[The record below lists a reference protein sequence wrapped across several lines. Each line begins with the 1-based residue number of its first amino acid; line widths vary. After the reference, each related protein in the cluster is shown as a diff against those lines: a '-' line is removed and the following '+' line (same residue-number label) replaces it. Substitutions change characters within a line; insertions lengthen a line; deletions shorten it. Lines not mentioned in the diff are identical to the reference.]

1 MESDNEEIKHDQEL
15 ESYLVGTNSNVSPQS
30 MARTKQMARK
40 TDNKGQLPS
49 QSSSS
54 QSLATFL
61 NRRSPRFLDSDS
73 DLERAANMFGIS
85 GQSPAR
91 GSSTRESP
99 ARGTKRPATPSS
111 SSSGSP
117 RKSPRLSSP
126 VRGAP
131 LHGRPG
137 QGTGRGTG
145 HSVPVGTVNPQPR
158 GGRGRPGQAGFMQR
172 GARGASR
179 SSPRFALP
187 SFSTEE
193 EDDDGDNE
201 DDNDD
206 DDDDEVD
213 FPNQGNIQRRRQT
226 VQGGKQPRQPIA
238 AKNLNLIRVPRRGKS
253 GFSEIAAWNRSV
265 RQGAWNGT
273 KRGWMAKHERRQDDR
288 GRPLR
293 RRRPGIGALYE
304 IRFYQ
309 KSTCFLI
316 PMVAFQRLVRQVA
329 LDVALGG
336 KEYRWQA
343 RALFALQQAAEAY
356 MVAYL
361 CDANLLA
368 IHAK

>member
-1 MESDNEEIKHDQEL
+1 
-15 ESYLVGTNSNVSPQS
+15 
-30 MARTKQMARK
+30 MARTKQTARK

-49 QSSSS
+49 QSSSG
-54 QSLATFL
+54 QTLATFP

-73 DLERAANMFGIS
+73 DLERAANMFGVR

-91 GSSTRESP
+91 RSSTRGSP

-117 RKSPRLSSP
+117 RKSPRLSLP
-126 VRGAP
+126 ARGAP
-131 LHGRPG
+131 PRGIPG
-137 QGTGRGTG
+137 QGTGRGAG
-145 HSVPVGTVNPQPR
+145 RSVPVGTVNPQPR
-158 GGRGRPGQAGFMQR
+158 GNRGRPGQAGFVQR
-172 GARGASR
+172 GAQGASR

-193 EDDDGDNE
+193 EDNDEGNE

-206 DDDDEVD
+206 GDDDEVD
-213 FPNQGNIQRRRQT
+213 FRKQRNVQRRRQS
-226 VQGGKQPRQPIA
+226 VQGGKQPRQPVA
-238 AKNLNLIRVPRRGKS
+238 AKNLNLIRAPRRGKS
-253 GFSEIAAWNRSV
+253 GFSEIAAWNRSA
-265 RQGAWNGT
+265 RQGAWNET
-273 KRGWMAKHERRQDDR
+273 KRGWMAKHERQRDDR

-309 KSTCFLI
+309 KSICFLV

-343 RALFALQQAAEAY
+343 RALFALQQAAKAY

-368 IHAK
+368 IHAKRSTIMKKDMELVRRMRGRRAVGFEMGDN